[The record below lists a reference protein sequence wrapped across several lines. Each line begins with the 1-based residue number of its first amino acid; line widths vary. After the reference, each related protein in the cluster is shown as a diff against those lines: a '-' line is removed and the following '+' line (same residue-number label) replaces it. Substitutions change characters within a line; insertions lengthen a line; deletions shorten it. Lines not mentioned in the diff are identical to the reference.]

1 MSFRDNITPV
11 FWMLFYPIIIVAI
24 FTKIWWL
31 LLVDVLLYAIAL
43 GSEIVYEKRNK
54 KICLEQN
61 KSKGNN
67 QIQIEY
73 LPEGYVYIPDWD
85 DECFEYID
93 MKEIMDL
100 DWFEEN
106 VLKRT
111 IQEVGWLK
119 RNSNG
124 DARLNTRLL
133 EVWICNDC
141 FSVFSDYD
149 DNGNEIPILLDDLK
163 IVVQA
168 KYDPRCFYATWYL
181 ENDGKIGIDKYDK
194 KKLIDYKKQKQK
206 IIYFIHTIDY

>member
-1 MSFRDNITPV
+1 MRFRN
-11 FWMLFYPIIIVAI
+11 IIITIAGWLFWSLIIVSFI
-24 FTKIWWL
+24 TKMWWL
-31 LLVDVLLYAIAL
+31 LLFDVLIVAI
-43 GSEIVYEKRNK
+43 SVINEIFEGKRVRKTYIDSHNSIENNK
-54 KICLEQN
+54 K
-61 KSKGNN
+61 
-67 QIQIEY
+67 QIDY

-111 IQEVGWLK
+111 IQEVGWLN